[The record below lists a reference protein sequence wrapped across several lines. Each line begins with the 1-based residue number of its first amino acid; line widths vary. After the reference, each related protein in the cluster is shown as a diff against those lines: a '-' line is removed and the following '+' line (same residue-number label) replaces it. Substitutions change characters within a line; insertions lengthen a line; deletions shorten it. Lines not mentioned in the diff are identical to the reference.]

1 MNSRRFIRSSS
12 QLKETGAEYQ
22 VSMVVA
28 LRRATRLRGMSAM
41 PSIAPELM
49 RWDELTRWAKCG
61 LPHRSMLSSI
71 TKSARSRN
79 DSGIVNPSDASAG
92 FEVDDKPEARRLFD
106 RDIGG
111 A

>member
-1 MNSRRFIRSSS
+1 
-12 QLKETGAEYQ
+12 
-22 VSMVVA
+22 
-28 LRRATRLRGMSAM
+28 
-41 PSIAPELM
+41 
-49 RWDELTRWAKCG
+49 
-61 LPHRSMLSSI
+61 MLSSI

-79 DSGIVNPSDASAG
+79 DSGIVNPSASAG

>member
-1 MNSRRFIRSSS
+1 VLNVRFAPKATE
-12 QLKETGAEYQ
+12 L
-22 VSMVVA
+22 
-28 LRRATRLRGMSAM
+28 LRRREM
-41 PSIAPELM
+41 
-49 RWDELTRWAKCG
+49 TRWAKCG

-79 DSGIVNPSDASAG
+79 DSGIVNPSASAG